1 MLRYL
6 GWAGGTQGWKRSSRR
21 RRCDT
26 ALAKGRCQR
35 ACLTGARCPTSAHH
49 FSVRA
54 PRRATALHL
63 YPCGPCASKGEA
75 HAVSLWALLT
85 GTPNWHALPCSV
97 AVRYADAAVYNWGAQ
112 PSVNFPKVLF
122 LSRMILGAIIPEIT
136 FRCIPTKERQ
146 RLSTDS

>member
-1 MLRYL
+1 VETLLTAEAVRHGFGKGEVSASMSN
-6 GWAGGTQGWKRSSRR
+6 WRS
-21 RRCDT
+21 
-26 ALAKGRCQR
+26 LPNI
-35 ACLTGARCPTSAHH
+35 GAPLLCTSAPL
-49 FSVRA
+49 FGVPLPCVCIRADPAQARVR
-54 PRRATALHL
+54 PM
-63 YPCGPCASKGEA
+63 P
-75 HAVSLWALLT
+75 SLWPLLT

-112 PSVNFPKVLF
+112 PSVNFPKALF